1 MQLMAYLYNMMG
13 ATKNDDSKANNGRE
27 QLNVVKLANLQVR
40 DGTGQYKTGIAR
52 YLC

>member
-13 ATKNDDSKANNGRE
+13 ATKNDSTANNGRE

-40 DGTGQYKTGIAR
+40 DETGQYKTGIAR